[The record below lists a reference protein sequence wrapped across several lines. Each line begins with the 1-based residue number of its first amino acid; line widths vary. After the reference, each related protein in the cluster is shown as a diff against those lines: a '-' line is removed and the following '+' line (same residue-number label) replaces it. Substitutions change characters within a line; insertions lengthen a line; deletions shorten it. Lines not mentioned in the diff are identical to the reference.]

1 MKFKLKIIWYY
12 LKLIARGKLRSEE
25 KLRVYQNNQL
35 KKFQENVLSK
45 SDYYKK
51 YNQLDTSK
59 WTEIPIISKP
69 EFMSNFD
76 AINTCGIN
84 LSEALELAIQSENT
98 RDFKSEINGIT
109 VGLSTGTSG
118 KRGVFLVSETERAK
132 WVALVM
138 QRVIQVNLFKRQKVA
153 FFLRANSN
161 LYSSVNSSLFE
172 FKYFDIFK
180 NKDELL
186 KELEVFQPDILA
198 SQPSYLMEIAKAKFY
213 QTIKISPTQII
224 SFAEVL
230 DEADKQFIKQVFP
243 VQLSEVYQCTEG
255 FLGCTCEH
263 GTMHLNEDLVIIEKE
278 WIDET
283 KFYPIITD
291 FSRESQPIVRYRL
304 NDILEVK
311 KEKCTC
317 GSAFIAIEKIIG
329 REDDVL
335 ELSGIKIYP
344 DLLSRKIALSTDHFT
359 RYTIV
364 QKSATYLE
372 IGIECESKD
381 FEKACESFKNCIS
394 EYFTTLGIS
403 GFNLEFKNEIELIPG
418 NKLRKIKKLSD
429 EN

>member
-12 LKLIARGKLRSEE
+12 LNLIARGKFRSEE
-25 KLRVYQNNQL
+25 KLRVYQNKQL
-35 KKFQENVLSK
+35 KNFQENVLSK
-45 SDYYKK
+45 SAYYKK
-51 YNQLDTSK
+51 YNQLDTNK
-59 WTEIPIISKP
+59 WSEIPIISKP

-76 AINTCGIN
+76 AINTCGIK
-84 LSEALELAIQSENT
+84 LSDALELAIQSENT

-138 QRVIQVNLFKRQKVA
+138 QRVIQIKLFKRQKVA

-161 LYSSVNSSLFE
+161 LYSSVNSLLFE

-186 KELEVFQPDILA
+186 KELESFQPDILA
-198 SQPSYLMEIAKAKFY
+198 SQPSYLMEIAKAKCN

-255 FLGCTCEH
+255 FLGCTCEQ

-311 KEKCTC
+311 KDKCPC

-335 ELSGIKIYP
+335 ELSDIKIYP
-344 DLLSRKIALSTDHFT
+344 DLLSRKIALSTDRFT

-364 QKSATYLE
+364 QKSATLLE
-372 IGIECESKD
+372 IGIECASKD
-381 FEKACESFKNCIS
+381 FEKACESFKTCIS
-394 EYFTTLGIS
+394 DYFTTLGIS

>member
-1 MKFKLKIIWYY
+1 

-381 FEKACESFKNCIS
+381 FEKACESFKTCIS
-394 EYFTTLGIS
+394 AYFTTLGIS

>member
-12 LKLIARGKLRSEE
+12 LKLIARGKFRSEE
-25 KLRVYQNNQL
+25 KLRVYQNKQL
-35 KKFQENVLSK
+35 KNFQENVLSK
-45 SDYYKK
+45 SNYYKK
-51 YNQLDTSK
+51 YNQLDTIK
-59 WTEIPIISKP
+59 WSEIPIISKP

-76 AINTCGIN
+76 AINTCGIKLN
-84 LSEALELAIQSENT
+84 EALELAIQSENT

-138 QRVIQVNLFKRQKVA
+138 QRVIRVKLFKRQKVA

-161 LYSSVNSSLFE
+161 LYSSVNSLLFE

-198 SQPSYLMEIAKAKFY
+198 SQPSYLMEIAKAKCN

-255 FLGCTCEH
+255 FLGCTCEQ

-311 KEKCTC
+311 KDKCTC

-344 DLLSRKIALSTDHFT
+344 DLLSRKIALFTDHFT

-364 QKSATYLE
+364 QKSATLLE
-372 IGIECESKD
+372 IGIECESKE
-381 FEKACESFKNCIS
+381 FEKACESFKTSIS
-394 EYFTTLGIS
+394 TYFTTLGIS
-403 GFNLEFKNEIELIPG
+403 QFSLAFKNEIELIPG
-418 NKLRKIKKLSD
+418 NKLRKIKRI
-429 EN
+429 